1 MKKFGNQKG
10 FTLIELLVVI
20 AIIGILAAVGVPA
33 YQGFQAK
40 ARYNASKENFVNMK
54 NFMMAE
60 ISKCNSN
67 TTGNT
72 FVDSTGATQT
82 LGAGAGAC
90 PLSTS
95 ATGQTDAIEY
105 FRKYA
110 WDKAKNPYAT
120 SSGSIKGATTVA
132 TAATATT
139 LVTGV
144 ATDVGFMSITPATAT
159 GQTTSAMTITVN
171 VGLTAGS
178 TTAYDVLQET
188 LSVTE

>member
-40 ARYNASKENFVNMK
+40 ARYNSAKENFVNMK

-72 FVDSTGATQT
+72 FVDATGATQT

-120 SSGSIKGATTVA
+120 SKGVIKGADIAAAAGEATVIGSN
-132 TAATATT
+132 AA
-139 LVTGV
+139 
-144 ATDVGFMSITPATAT
+144 DVGFMSITPATAT
-159 GQTTSAMTITVN
+159 GQTTTAITITVN
-171 VGLTAGS
+171 VGLTSGS

-188 LSVTE
+188 LSVIE